1 MKKTFIRCF
10 SFLLCLL
17 ALASCRNT
25 DSCKRGG
32 MNTDVDLTGRLYPKV
47 QTQAESL
54 VVVDLINDDIEGQ
67 VAAIGLQ
74 GIVNRDSKQK
84 IYVMNSRCK
93 DNHGGWKTGP
103 HDMAQMGRF
112 WLDQVL
118 SDLPQQPLALDKTK
132 TDPAFSAL
140 VEAYK
145 DHIKGVVIYDPELV
159 EATIEAATTI
169 AAQKDALILSPRLY
183 EAVEAYG
190 FPVIE
195 DLRGKFKT
203 NIECL
208 DWLVANYFE
217 TANHDVAFTWS
228 HMTTDFEQSW
238 GAANK
243 DYVVANRLFTYFLD
257 IQDHEECAY
266 YENIVRKYPAG
277 TQIMGWTDEL
287 RADKLFADYG
297 YFMVPFIS
305 VENMTV
311 MSSFPAVQGTPIE
324 PRAYAIEPNTVYVAM
339 MISDGDNL
347 LHTMI
352 YMPYT
357 ISESAAY
364 GEVPVT
370 WIINPAI
377 VDLAPR
383 VFGWYERVMNEGG
396 QEMGAMMGDG
406 SPEPDRYSG
415 FSFYCALTK
424 HYLGQAGM
432 HTMKQMIGGEAVAWN
447 VQPYCLEGGYAG
459 TDWRGIGPT
468 EYHMDDDCFHVG
480 TTNSRPEYLDK
491 ALAAASKDEPLFLS
505 LMIGTASEDVVS
517 YAAEVKRQLESRNDG
532 RRYVFL
538 RTADLAATYRA
549 YKGLPVK

>member
-1 MKKTFIRCF
+1 MKKTLTYCF
-10 SFLLCLL
+10 GSLLCLL
-17 ALASCRNT
+17 AFTSCQ
-25 DSCKRGG
+25 DGGSCCNQAANG
-32 MNTDVDLTGRLYPKV
+32 VDLTGRLYPKV
-47 QTQAESL
+47 KTPTKSL
-54 VVVDLINDDIEGQ
+54 VVVDLQNDDIEGQ

-74 GIVNRDSKQK
+74 GLVNRDSEQK
-84 IYVMNSRCK
+84 VYVMNSRCK

-103 HDMAQMGRF
+103 HDMAQMGQF
-112 WLDQVL
+112 WLDRVL
-118 SDLPQQPLALDKTK
+118 KDIPQEILTLDATK
-132 TDPAFSAL
+132 HNPGFSAL
-140 VEAYK
+140 VEQYK
-145 DHIKGVVIYDPELV
+145 KYIKGVVIYDPELV

-169 AAQKDALILSPRLY
+169 AAQTDGLIVSPRLY
-183 EAVEAYG
+183 EEVKGYG
-190 FPVIE
+190 FPVIQ

-203 NIECL
+203 NIECV
-208 DWLVANYFE
+208 DWLVENYFE
-217 TANHDVAFTWS
+217 TANRDVAFTWS
-228 HMTTDFEQSW
+228 HMTTDFQESW

-266 YENIVRKYPAG
+266 YENIVKKYPAG

-287 RADKLFADYG
+287 KADKLFAEYG

-311 MSSFPAVQGTPIE
+311 MSSFPSVKGTPIK
-324 PRAYAIEPNTVYVAM
+324 PQVLRAEPNTVYIAM
-339 MISDGDNL
+339 LVSDGDNL

-357 ISESAAY
+357 IEESAAY

-383 VFGWYERVMNEGG
+383 VFNWYEQVMAEGG

-406 SPEPDRYSG
+406 SPTTDRYSG

-424 HYLGQAGM
+424 HYLEQAGM
-432 HTMKQMIGGEAVAWN
+432 LTLKQMVDGEAVAWN

-468 EYHMDDDCFHVG
+468 EYHMDNNCFHIG
-480 TTNSRPEYLDK
+480 TTNSRPEYLDEV
-491 ALAAASKDEPLFLS
+491 LNNASVDEPLFLS
-505 LMIGTASEDVVS
+505 VMIGTASEDVTT
-517 YAAEVKRQLESRNDG
+517 YAAELKKQIEARNDG
-532 RRYVFL
+532 RKYVFL

-549 YKGLPVK
+549 YKGLPVE